1 MNNKD
6 LIDNLINIAI
16 QEDIGEEGDHTSK
29 ACIKKD
35 TKGSAKLLIKEDG
48 ILAGVSIAKRI
59 FNKIDSSLEINV
71 YIDDGSKV
79 YSGDIAFIV
88 KGNVVSILQAERL
101 VLNFMQRMSGIATM
115 TNKFVEKVKDI
126 PVKILDTRKTTPGLR
141 YFEKEAIRLGGG
153 VNHRF
158 GLYDMI
164 LIKDNHIDYSGS
176 IEKAIKNVQEY
187 IKKNNLDLKIVI
199 EARNLEDVKEIIR
212 IGNVHRILLDNFTI
226 EDTKKAVKII
236 DGKFEIESSGG
247 ITLENIREYALC
259 GVNYISVGALTHQ
272 IYSLDMSLKA
282 IKE

>member
-1 MNNKD
+1 MIKD

-16 QEDIGEEGDHTSK
+16 LEDIGEEGDHTSK
-29 ACIKKD
+29 ACIDKN
-35 TKGSAKLLIKEDG
+35 TKGRAKLLIKEDG
-48 ILAGVSIAKRI
+48 ILAGVNIAKRI
-59 FNKIDSSLEINV
+59 FNKIDNTLEINV
-71 YIDDGSKV
+71 YIEDGNKV
-79 YSGDIAFIV
+79 YPGDVAFIV
-88 KGNVVSILQAERL
+88 TGNVVSILQAERL

-115 TNKFVEKVKDI
+115 TNKFVEKVKDL

-176 IEKAIKNVQEY
+176 IEKAIKNVLEY

-199 EARNLEDVKEIIR
+199 EARNLEDVKEIIK